1 MTAVDGTGSQQD
13 LSEELHLHGNQSLVP
28 SVVRRLEAV
37 VLAPS
42 GHQNVGVDLA
52 ALHIAVAEEDVD
64 QMDDFSSGQ
73 LPNLPVAAT
82 FLLEIVRIDGT
93 MHWNTRVSH
102 AVSPSST
109 KLSLT
114 KTRHATSI
122 EVMRLAR
129 IRHAHVRPANR
140 TRHMTTICLQERCKE
155 TRTESCTREVTAK
168 ISTSHVVHR
177 TEPRART

>member
-1 MTAVDGTGSQQD
+1 MRARTFLHQNGKELKYLHAWGQPSLPPGQCKAVNLTP
-13 LSEELHLHGNQSLVP
+13 LR
-28 SVVRRLEAV
+28 SVR
-37 VLAPS
+37 
-42 GHQNVGVDLA
+42 HNVGVDLA

-82 FLLEIVRIDGT
+82 FLLKIVRIDGT
-93 MHWNTRVSH
+93 MHWNTRVAH

-155 TRTESCTREVTAK
+155 TRTESCT
-168 ISTSHVVHR
+168 
-177 TEPRART
+177 